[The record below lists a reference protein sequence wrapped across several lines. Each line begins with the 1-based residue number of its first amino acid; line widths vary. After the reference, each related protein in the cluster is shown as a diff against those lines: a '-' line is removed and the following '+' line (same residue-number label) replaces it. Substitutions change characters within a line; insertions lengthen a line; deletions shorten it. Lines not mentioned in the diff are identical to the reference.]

1 MFVVLPFLDQCF
13 WNGKPNFEMNAVYKS
28 GKIRAEEI
36 PYGALN
42 NSLARKTSL
51 LEQSRQ
57 LSQQGTMSTSASVQP
72 KLGIGSLHPQG
83 HKTLPPP
90 CSLSN
95 KSPENPYLILFPE
108 PK

>member
-13 WNGKPNFEMNAVYKS
+13 WNGKLSFEMNAINKS
-28 GKIRAEEI
+28 GKTRAEVTLHV
-36 PYGALN
+36 ALM
-42 NSLARKTSL
+42 NSLARKTFP
-51 LEQSRQ
+51 LEHSRQ

-90 CSLSN
+90 
-95 KSPENPYLILFPE
+95 
-108 PK
+108 